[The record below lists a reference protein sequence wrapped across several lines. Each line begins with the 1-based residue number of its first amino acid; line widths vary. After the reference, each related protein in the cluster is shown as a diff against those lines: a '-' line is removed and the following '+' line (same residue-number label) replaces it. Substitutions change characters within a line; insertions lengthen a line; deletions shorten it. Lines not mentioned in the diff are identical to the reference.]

1 MHKPTIICVDDERMV
16 LTSLRDQLTYQ
27 IGAEYNIELAESAE
41 EALEIL
47 EEFEED
53 EIEVPLV
60 ITDQIMPEM
69 KGDELLIKIQERYP
83 KTLKIL
89 LTGQANAEAVGNA
102 VNYANL
108 YRYISKPW
116 DVPDLNLTVTEALR
130 SYAQDKQLAEQ
141 NESLQKINR
150 ELEDLN
156 TSLEQKVAERTT
168 QLQQAKEAA
177 DVANQ
182 AKSEFLANMSHELR
196 SPLNVILGFCQ
207 LMARSSSLGEEY
219 RDNIQIMNRSGQ
231 HLLTL
236 INNVLDLSKIE
247 AGRIVFSETDF
258 DLYCL
263 LDELKD
269 MFDLKAEDKAVQLSA
284 IYSTEVPQ
292 YVKTDKVKLRQV
304 LINLMGNAIKFTEKG
319 SIKLQVTHGRREEGR
334 TFIHFSLQ
342 DTGAGIA
349 PDELEG
355 LFEAFVQTQSGK
367 NVQEGTGLGL
377 PIAQKFVH
385 LMGGHITVSSELG
398 RGSTFEFSI
407 PVVAVQKSEFPVE
420 SPVRHAIA
428 LAPDQPTYRILV
440 VDDRP
445 DNRTLLM
452 KLLRPMGFEV
462 AGAANGLE
470 AIKVWE
476 EWQPHFI
483 WMDVRMPVMDGCEA
497 TREIRERERKKGV
510 DVLSERTAIVA
521 LSASVLGDE
530 RQRVLA
536 AGCDDFA
543 RKPFSEHIIFETM
556 AQYLGARYLYE
567 EEAPT
572 VREESVDDRSLE
584 ELKLVMP
591 PTWFVRLRQAAVE
604 IDDEQIFELLLQVPK
619 EQAPLAKIIEDW
631 VTSFR
636 CDKIVDFIESIEQS

>member
-1 MHKPTIICVDDERMV
+1 MSKPTIICVDDERMV

-27 IGAEYNIELAESAE
+27 VGSDYNIELAESAE

-53 EIEVPLV
+53 GVEVPLV

-69 KGDELLIKIQERYP
+69 KGDRLLIKIHERYP
-83 KTLKIL
+83 KTLQIL

-130 SYAQDKQLAEQ
+130 SYLQDKKVTEQ
-141 NESLQKINR
+141 NKSLQKINR
-150 ELEDLN
+150 ELEELN
-156 TSLEQKVAERTT
+156 ASLEQKVAERTA
-168 QLQQAKEAA
+168 QLQQAAAAA

-207 LMARSSSLGEEY
+207 LMTRSSTLEKEH

-247 AGRIVFSETDF
+247 AGRIVFCATDF
-258 DLYCL
+258 DLYGL
-263 LDELKD
+263 LDELKE
-269 MFDLKAEDKAVQLSA
+269 MFDLKAEDKGIQLIS
-284 IYSTEVPQ
+284 IHSSEVPQ

-304 LINLMGNAIKFTEKG
+304 LINLIGNGIKFTQKG
-319 SIKLQVTHGRREEGR
+319 NVTLQVTYERREEDR
-334 TFIHFSLQ
+334 TFVHFALR
-342 DTGAGIA
+342 DTGMGIA
-349 PDELEG
+349 PDELDS
-355 LFEAFVQTQSGK
+355 LFEAFVQTQSGQHA
-367 NVQEGTGLGL
+367 QEGTGLGL
-377 PIAQKFVH
+377 PIAQKFVR
-385 LMGGHITVSSELG
+385 LMGGDITVSSEVG
-398 RGSTFEFSI
+398 RGTTFEFSI
-407 PVVAVQKSEFPVE
+407 PVVVVE
-420 SPVRHAIA
+420 SQNLPAEPPLRHAIA
-428 LAPDQPTYRILV
+428 LAPEQPTYRILV
-440 VDDRP
+440 VDDLR

-452 KLLRPMGFEV
+452 KLLQPMGFEV
-462 AGAANGLE
+462 REASNGVE
-470 AIKVWE
+470 AIEIWE

-497 TREIRERERKKGV
+497 TQQIREREGRGERFS
-510 DVLSERTAIVA
+510 LPRTAIVA

-530 RQRVLA
+530 RASVLG

-543 RKPFSEHIIFETM
+543 RKPFSEQTIFETM
-556 AQYLGARYLYE
+556 AQHLGVRYLYE

-572 VREESVDDRSLE
+572 ARDRSMDDRSLD
-584 ELKLVMP
+584 ELTSVMS
-591 PTWFVRLRQAAVE
+591 PTWFSQLRQAAVE
-604 IDDEQIFELLLQVPK
+604 IDDEQIFDLLLQIPS
-619 EQAPLAKIIEDW
+619 EQAPLAKAIEDW

-636 CDKIVDFIESIEQS
+636 CDKIVDFIESTKTI